1 MPSSTEVSR
10 VHVFIYLFI
19 LAWYLPSKTACLL
32 LLTKWFC
39 SCLRTESKFKKK
51 EKKEI
56 TGTTEKDTAVRAKNL
71 IDFTI
76 QMKKRVKNIPGVRG
90 NQGTTK
96 VDANWKRNIGEDEK
110 GKWYKVTGNTKILY
124 RGLLHGSLKL
134 NRNVNPHLSFRADF
148 HMHAFSL
155 IKGEKSGAK
164 EMTLV

>member
-1 MPSSTEVSR
+1 M
-10 VHVFIYLFI
+10 
-19 LAWYLPSKTACLL
+19 
-32 LLTKWFC
+32 
-39 SCLRTESKFKKK
+39 RTESKFKKK

-110 GKWYKVTGNTKILY
+110 GK
-124 RGLLHGSLKL
+124 
-134 NRNVNPHLSFRADF
+134 
-148 HMHAFSL
+148 
-155 IKGEKSGAK
+155 
-164 EMTLV
+164 